1 MDLPV
6 SFDRA
11 FEIVIGAE
19 GGYSN
24 DPKDRGG
31 ETKYGISKR
40 AYPYLDIPSLTLDNA
55 MQKIVELRYGC
66 TKTRG
71 WGNF

>member
-31 ETKYGISKR
+31 GDT
-40 AYPYLDIPSLTLDNA
+40 
-55 MQKIVELRYGC
+55 
-66 TKTRG
+66 
-71 WGNF
+71 